1 MKRKLLSLSLLTL
14 LSSVSYAQDN
24 NQGLIDYL
32 NADQE
37 RKEQLYNKNQS
48 KGTNKETSIY
58 NINNLAEI
66 GEGYAYFYEPTDIRA
81 NAASN
86 IDELQNGFAGFQ
98 LNGEGMEVTIY
109 DGGKVNANHRDF
121 VITEGSRV
129 VDLENGAQAVHSHA
143 TSVAGLLAGNGAG
156 FILGVRG
163 LSTGVLPNAVI
174 KHAGFATTVNGNVY
188 NKIVNYDEKISN
200 HSYGVNSGWGYR
212 NAQEGPLGAG
222 YYFANN
228 SNLFENESQTVFGAY
243 LGNDY
248 NYDVI
253 VSQHPD
259 LTIVKSSGNYYGTHP
274 SDSPSLPKFRSTG
287 GASFTPY
294 VEGEMIPMGNC
305 HSGAYCIGTGSLAKN
320 IIVVGA
326 VNIPA
331 TEGYKITSSDQIIRS
346 DYSSVGPRKDGAI
359 KPDVVAVGTS
369 LYSPNSSNNTSYTSG
384 SGTSFSA
391 PKVTGIIGA
400 ITQLKRNLTNDNE
413 FYLFADQSKALIIH
427 SAMEAGDYDGPDN
440 WFGWG
445 MADGKRAAELVLSTN
460 NNEDFF
466 ERNVKQSGVNYEK
479 IVSAKDNEELKVTI
493 TWLDPAPAYTS
504 SLPGILN
511 DTSSKLVNDL
521 DLRIIDTETN
531 EVYMPWKLD
540 LSNVTGAAVKG
551 DNTVD
556 NVEQVV
562 IKNPIA
568 GRNYKIVVSNKGNLV
583 APNRVTAADQTYV
596 LLTTGATEE
605 NLSTSDVAVQ
615 KGVSIYPTI
624 AKDVVNVK
632 STSKVVKAEV
642 IDMTGRKVTSSK
654 SEVVNVA
661 ALSNGVYIINIT
673 TADGVVTSKKF
684 VKQ

>member
-14 LSSVSYAQDN
+14 LSGVSYAQDN
-24 NQGLIDYL
+24 NQALIDYL

-37 RKEQLYNKNQS
+37 RKEQLYNQKQA
-48 KGTNKETSIY
+48 KGGSKETPIY
-58 NINNLAEI
+58 NINNLADISEQ
-66 GEGYAYFYEPTDIRA
+66 YAYFYEPTDIRG

-86 IDELQNGFAGFQ
+86 ADVLQNGFAGFQ

-109 DGGKVNANHRDF
+109 DGGKINATHRDF
-121 VITEGSRV
+121 VISEGSRI
-129 VDLENGAQAVHSHA
+129 VDLENGAQPVHSHA
-143 TSVAGLLAGNGAG
+143 TSVAGLLGGNGAG

-174 KHAGFATTVNGNVY
+174 KHAGFSTTVNGNVY
-188 NKIVNYDEKISN
+188 NKIVQYDEKISN
-200 HSYGVNSGWGYR
+200 HSYGVNPGWGYK

-222 YYFANN
+222 YYFSSN
-228 SNLFENESQTVFGAY
+228 SNLFENEAQTVFGAY

-253 VSQHPD
+253 VSQNPD
-259 LTIVKSSGNYYGTHP
+259 LTIVKSSGNYYGSHP
-274 SDSPSLPKFRSTG
+274 SESPNLPIFRSTG
-287 GASFTPY
+287 GSTFVPY
-294 VEGEMIPMGNC
+294 AEGELIPLANC
-305 HSGAYCIGTGSLAKN
+305 HTGAYCIGTGSLAKN

-326 VNIPA
+326 VDIPQ
-331 TEGYKITSSDQIIRS
+331 TEGYKITSSDQIVRS
-346 DYSSVGPRKDGAI
+346 SYSSVGPRKDGAI

-369 LYSPNSSNNTSYTSG
+369 LYSPISTNNISYTSG

-391 PKVTGIIGA
+391 PKVTGIIGQ
-400 ITQLKRNLTNDNE
+400 ITQLKRNLINDNQ
-413 FYLFADQSKALIIH
+413 FYYFADETKALIIH
-427 SAMEAGDYDGPDN
+427 SAMEAGDHDGPDN

-445 MADGKRAAELVLSTN
+445 MVDAKKAAELVLSTN

-466 ERNVKQSGVNYEK
+466 ERNVKVSGVDYEK
-479 IVSAKDNEELKVTI
+479 IVSAKNDEELKVTI
-493 TWLDPAPAYTS
+493 TWLDPASTYTAS
-504 SLPGILN
+504 YPGLLN
-511 DTSSKLVNDL
+511 DTSSKLINDL

-531 EVYMPWKLD
+531 EVYFPWKLD
-540 LSNVTGAAVKG
+540 LANVTGAAVKG

-562 IKNPIA
+562 IKNPVA

-583 APNRVTAADQTYV
+583 APNRVTRADQTYV
-596 LLTTGATEE
+596 LLTTGAAEQ
-605 NLSTSDVAVQ
+605 NLSTTDVTAQ

-624 AKDVVNVK
+624 AQEVVNVK
-632 STSKVVKAEV
+632 STAPVVKAEV
-642 IDMTGRKVTSSK
+642 IDMSGRVVASSK
-654 SEVVNVA
+654 KEVVNVSS
-661 ALSNGVYIINIT
+661 LSTGVYIINIT